1 MGELDGRVALVTGAA
16 GGIGRA
22 VAERFAAEGA
32 RLTLTDIQ
40 EEPLAE
46 LVAQLERK
54 GCEAIGLRHDAASED
69 DWAEVMRATAA
80 RFGTLDILVNN
91 AGLGVGTEL
100 LTTTLAEWRAV
111 TSVNLDGVFLGCQHG
126 VRAMLG
132 DGETPRRI
140 AGAIVN
146 LSSVYGLKGRA
157 GLGAYCASKGG
168 VRLLT
173 KAVALEAAEG
183 EWNIRVNSVH
193 PGFVR
198 TAMGDVAAT
207 RAEARLKIDSGY
219 DALAAL
225 HPVGRVAEAKE
236 IADAILFAASDRSS
250 FMTGAE
256 LVVDGGMS
264 AD

>member
-1 MGELDGRVALVTGAA
+1 MGELEGRVALVTGAA
-16 GGIGRA
+16 AGIGRA
-22 VAERFAAEGA
+22 VAERFAEEGA
-32 RLTLTDIQ
+32 RLALTDIQ
-40 EEPLAE
+40 GEALAG
-46 LVAQLERK
+46 LVAGLERR
-54 GCEAIGLRHDAASED
+54 GCDAIGLDHDVASED
-69 DWAEVMRATAA
+69 DWTKVMRATAE

-91 AGLGVGTEL
+91 AGVGVGTEL

-132 DGETPRRI
+132 DGGTPRRT

-146 LSSVYGLKGRA
+146 LSSVYGLKARA

-173 KAVALEAAEG
+173 KAVALEAAQNK
-183 EWNIRVNSVH
+183 WNIRVNSVH

-198 TAMGDVAAT
+198 TTMGDLAAA
-207 RAEARLKIDSGY
+207 RAAERLKTDAGY
-219 DALAAL
+219 DALASL
-225 HPVGRVAEAKE
+225 HPAGRVAEARE

-256 LVVDGGMS
+256 LVVDGGMT
-264 AD
+264 AG